1 MHSVLFATYRAEKT
15 SARGRGMTLV
25 ELLAVI
31 AILGL
36 LVALLMPAVQNARES
51 SRRLHCQGNLK
62 QFGAAIQAHHDSQN
76 CFPMRCAT
84 PGVGTPNFS
93 SFVFLL
99 PWLDQTGLYDQ
110 ILSGTSKDASD
121 LTFAPWTTRINT
133 FICTSDRAAGASFAG
148 KLGPSSYAANRGD
161 WTFWPGV
168 TVTTGTTSTTLWPSE
183 RKRNR
188 GLLGEGLGTQ
198 AADVT
203 DGLSNTV
210 AYTERRIYT
219 GEEKFA
225 VPDAVWNQAN
235 NYSNQCGDTLWLLS
249 TVSNGRFQGAGTIGW
264 GVPAKR
270 SSWSSGC
277 AFYHQVNLVLPPNGP
292 SCDQVG
298 TPAWSRG
305 LYTASSFHPQGVN
318 VVMADG
324 AIRFV
329 DESIQAGPSSVAAA
343 QGAIPITSPSPF
355 GVWGA
360 LGTRCGG
367 EAMTLAP

>member
-1 MHSVLFATYRAEKT
+1 
-15 SARGRGMTLV
+15 MTLV

-36 LVALLMPAVQNARES
+36 LVALLLPAVQSARES
-51 SRRLHCQGNLK
+51 MRRAQCQNNLK
-62 QFGAAIQAHHDSQN
+62 QFGLALQGHHHSQN
-76 CFPMRCAT
+76 CFPRRSAIAG
-84 PGVGTPNFS
+84 PGYPNFS
-93 SFVFLL
+93 SFFYLL
-99 PWLDQTGLYDQ
+99 PWLDQAGLYDQ
-110 ILSGTSKDASD
+110 ITSGTTQDATN
-121 LTFAPWTTRINT
+121 LAFAPFTTKIST
-133 FICTSDRAAGASFAG
+133 FVCASDRAAGLDFSG

-161 WTFWPGV
+161 WVFWPNIFINNN
-168 TVTTGTTSTTLWPSE
+168 TVAVWPTE

-219 GEEKFA
+219 GEKFS
-225 VPDAVWNQAN
+225 VPDAVWNQN
-235 NYSNQCGDTLWLLS
+235 NSYSNECGDTLWLLS
-249 TVSNGRFQGAGTIGW
+249 TVKNGSFEGSGTTGW

-270 SSWSSGC
+270 SSWSCGWG
-277 AFYHQVNLVLPPNGP
+277 FYHQVNLVLPPNGP

-298 TPAWSRG
+298 GASWSRG

-318 VVMADG
+318 VVMAD
-324 AIRFV
+324 ASVRFI
-329 DESIQAGPSSVAAA
+329 DEFIQAGPSSVVAA
-343 QGAIPITSPSPF
+343 QGQIPVTRASPF

-360 LGTRCGG
+360 LGTRCGS
-367 EAMTLAP
+367 EVMPPLP